1 MGWATEAD
9 ALSDLDCLIE
19 RLRYAY
25 SHATRP
31 PQATFRFI
39 VSMGQV
45 GPDGLEAVIV
55 LAASNAEA
63 RAAAAKAMG

>member
-1 MGWATEAD
+1 
-9 ALSDLDCLIE
+9 LSDDLECLIE

-25 SHATRP
+25 THATRP

-39 VSMGQV
+39 ISS
-45 GPDGLEAVIV
+45 GPTGGDDLNVVIV

-63 RAAAAKAMG
+63 RAEAARALV

>member
-1 MGWATEAD
+1 MGRAAEDD
-9 ALSDLDCLIE
+9 AVSELDSMIE

-25 SHATRP
+25 NHATRP
-31 PQATFRFI
+31 PQATFRFV
-39 VSMGQV
+39 VSAGQV

-63 RAAAAKAMG
+63 RAAAVKALA